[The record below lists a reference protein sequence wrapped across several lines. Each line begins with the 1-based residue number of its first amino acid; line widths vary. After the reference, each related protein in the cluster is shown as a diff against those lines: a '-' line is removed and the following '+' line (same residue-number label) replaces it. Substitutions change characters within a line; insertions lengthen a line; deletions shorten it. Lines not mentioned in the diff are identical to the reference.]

1 MVASTVSSK
10 MIEAM
15 ATAEGFKFV
24 ECLTG
29 YSFNVGRRSRL
40 NLPALRFQIHW
51 QHRVGSGRAG
61 IRSSVWVRRSD
72 WIHDRIRDSRQGWCR
87 GRGIVL
93 LCVLFRRR
101 RLLFSGFLR

>member
-29 YSFNVGRRSRL
+29 YSFSVGR
-40 NLPALRFQIHW
+40 AFAIEFT
-51 QHRVGSGRAG
+51 GT
-61 IRSSVWVRRSD
+61 
-72 WIHDRIRDSRQGWCR
+72 
-87 GRGIVL
+87 
-93 LCVLFRRR
+93 
-101 RLLFSGFLR
+101 